1 MWYDG
6 IDRNTFIKQIYTK
19 VPELL
24 NVRIDAISLKRDG
37 TEVSVVFDMPVYP
50 DNPPEKWN
58 GNNTV
63 SIEISFFV
71 ISEFKLEMKDRYM
84 YGNIDIFS
92 HESKIKNRCRWID
105 IMLFCSRS
113 GCYPE
118 NERIHRYRNIN

>member
-50 DNPPEKWN
+50 DNPPEN
-58 GNNTV
+58 GMVT
-63 SIEISFFV
+63 ILFLLKF
-71 ISEFKLEMKDRYM
+71 L
-84 YGNIDIFS
+84 FS
-92 HESKIKNRCRWID
+92 
-105 IMLFCSRS
+105 LFQSSNWR
-113 GCYPE
+113 
-118 NERIHRYRNIN
+118 